1 MSVVG
6 RLVSVAYFI
15 EVGLL
20 LVLVP
25 WSGFWERNYFTQSL
39 PLIEPVVENHFV
51 RGAVS
56 GLGLVNL
63 WAGFADLAALLGGR
77 RVPGVSVNEPRR

>member
-1 MSVVG
+1 MVR
-6 RLVSVAYFI
+6 RLIYIAYFI

-25 WSGFWERNYFTQSL
+25 WSAFWERNYF
-39 PLIEPVVENHFV
+39 VESMPALGAIITNHFV

-56 GLGLVNL
+56 GLGIINIYT
-63 WAGFADLAALLGGR
+63 GFVDLAALMSAR
-77 RVPGVSVNEPRR
+77 HK

>member
-1 MSVVG
+1 MT
-6 RLVSVAYFI
+6 RLLLVAYFV

-20 LVLVP
+20 LFVVP
-25 WSGFWERNYFTQSL
+25 WSGFWERNFFAHAVPGLGAITT
-39 PLIEPVVENHFV
+39 NFFV

-63 WAGFADLAALLGGR
+63 AA
-77 RVPGVSVNEPRR
+77 GVSELVSVFSSRRR